1 MSASAMVDRV
11 KSVADVVQTIPSG
24 VHIALGG
31 FSIARDVIPVVHEL
45 IRQQRR
51 DLTISQTASH
61 FGGVAPFARGDR
73 PEMRVSVMIE
83 LSRLHRFIP
92 KARKDRDL

>member
-1 MSASAMVDRV
+1 MSASVIVDQV

-24 VHIALGG
+24 AHIALGG
-31 FSIARDVIPVVHEL
+31 FSIARYVIPVVHEL
-45 IRQQRR
+45 VRQQRR

-61 FGGVAPFARGDR
+61 FGRVAPFARGDR
-73 PEMRVSVMIE
+73 PEMCVSVIRE
-83 LSRLHRFIP
+83 LCRLESFRP

>member
-1 MSASAMVDRV
+1 VSASVIVDQV

-31 FSIARDVIPVVHEL
+31 FSAARNVIPVVHEL

-51 DLTISQTASH
+51 DSLIRRS
-61 FGGVAPFARGDR
+61 
-73 PEMRVSVMIE
+73 
-83 LSRLHRFIP
+83 
-92 KARKDRDL
+92 